1 LIGRLRDE
9 KGFTIVVIE
18 HDMKVVQGVSDRVFV
33 LDHGVRIAEGSY
45 EDVSRNEDVIEA
57 YLGRPVDTNQARE

>member
-1 LIGRLRDE
+1 LRDE

-18 HDMKVVQGVSDRVFV
+18 HDMKVVQGVSDRVLV
-33 LDHGVRIAEGSY
+33 LDHGVKIAEGKY

-57 YLGRPVDTNQARE
+57 YLGRPADIKEAT